1 MMRLFLLL
9 VIIFLLVV
17 FIWQLKNYLTR
28 EDKEDELRETRLE
41 GNLIDIDK
49 EIAEEKA
56 RQKAVSS
63 EIKNIDSPDQTNKE
77 EIKHE

>member
-1 MMRLFLLL
+1 MARLFLLL

-28 EDKEDELRETRLE
+28 ESKEDELREARLE

-49 EIAEEKA
+49 EIAQEKV
-56 RQKAVSS
+56 RQKEVSS
-63 EIKNIDSPDQTNKE
+63 EIENMRSTNPTERE
-77 EIKHE
+77 ESTHE